1 MNDHRMAGDLH
12 PLRLPFRYLNF
23 GRAETFLLAAAVISL
38 LAGAVLFPSEF
49 LHAAPE
55 CPLHRWSSFYC
66 AGCGTTRAI
75 VALLGGDWAAALRY
89 NVLFMLSLALAIPVL
104 CAAAA
109 RSLKEKRLSA
119 PFPLRPFAV
128 PVLCVGILFMILRNL
143 PFAPWSLLA
152 P

>member
-1 MNDHRMAGDLH
+1 MSDRSSAGIIEAAKA
-12 PLRLPFRYLNF
+12 PFRRLRI
-23 GRAETFLLAAAVISL
+23 GRAELLLLATAAISL

-55 CPLHRWSSFYC
+55 CPLHRWTSFYC